1 MLNIIKSQLYGVRHN
16 IVTYIGTALA
26 IVALITGTINTLDM
40 INGETP
46 TGSLI
51 FAASGELNSITSFII
66 VAMVASC
73 VSGWDF
79 DDKTV
84 NYEILYGHSRK
95 QVFWARTLTSVVL
108 SIITGMIFMIAPTL
122 IFTVMNGWGYA
133 ISVKEAVIRLILM
146 LFPILRLSA
155 FAVFLAFLVRKSW
168 GAATICVIALYIEIF
183 ISLFEELESH
193 YILASN
199 MMEIMS
205 FSNSSMGFVDD
216 KDVVIFK
223 DILSSQFIGIT
234 IVLSLIMTAGT
245 LLAGYAIFRK
255 RNLQ

>member
-16 IVTYIGTALA
+16 IVTYIGIALA

-40 INGETP
+40 LDGETP

-51 FAASGELNSITSFII
+51 FAASGELNSITSFIV
-66 VAMVASC
+66 VAMIASC

-84 NYEILYGHSRK
+84 NYEILYGHSRG
-95 QVFWARTLTSVVL
+95 QVFWARTFTSIVL
-108 SIITGMIFMIAPTL
+108 GTVSAVIFMIVPVL
-122 IFTVMNGWGYA
+122 IFTIMNGWGYA

-155 FAVFLAFLVRKSW
+155 LAVFLAFLVKKSW
-168 GAATICVIALYIEIF
+168 GAAIICVITLYIESI
-183 ISLFEELESH
+183 ISLFEKLESH

-199 MMEIMS
+199 MMKIMS
-205 FSNSSMGFVDD
+205 FSNLSMGFVNGE
-216 KDVVIFK
+216 DVMIFK
-223 DILSSQFIGIT
+223 DTLSVQFIGIT
-234 IVLSLIMTAGT
+234 IILSVIMTAGT
-245 LLAGYAIFRK
+245 LIVGYAIFRK